1 MKKLLAAMF
10 VALLLAG
17 CGEESLDFDD
27 PATLDK
33 IIAEAIDEEELE
45 WKGKYGEELLYA
57 PNQQMPYSGW
67 VKEMYANG
75 QIEGLFHYKDG
86 NLHGLS
92 TWWYESGQKEWERN
106 YKDGIQN
113 GLTVH
118 WYENG
123 QKWRE
128 ISYKDGIGIV
138 IWYNYVTGTE
148 RSLSTYKDGN
158 FVSTKYPD

>member
-67 VKEMYANG
+67 VKEKYANG
-75 QIEGLFHYKDG
+75 QIGGLFHYKDG

-123 QKWRE
+123 QRE
-128 ISYKDGIGIV
+128 MEGFYKDG
-138 IWYNYVTGTE
+138 W
-148 RSLSTYKDGN
+148 KDGLWTYYTEDGS
-158 FVSTKYPD
+158 VKEVKEY